1 MRIGRRGGQL
11 GEAKMPKAGV
21 NGARGRLMRPI
32 ARRWIPSHPGCVQA
46 TNLCK
51 GSGGVSKIAKGKR
64 DVTSS
69 MSSQHTRPKSREKRV
84 RLHSFARGL
93 VSPSLSG
100 TSSGPTWHFTVT
112 LNQTQRGCRYVVVTR
127 HWLPFKIG
135 PALVFQRT
143 VIDKHQKCITREQE
157 KKCTPD
163 PQPRF
168 SLSHHRE
175 TRQDTCLS
183 GLAPKPPCLTAWPGR
198 ICSFGC
204 KVGSPAWPPVLTGN
218 V

>member
-1 MRIGRRGGQL
+1 
-11 GEAKMPKAGV
+11 MPKAGV
-21 NGARGRLMRPI
+21 NGARDRLMRPI

-69 MSSQHTRPKSREKRV
+69 MSSQHTRPKSRAKRV
-84 RLHSFARGL
+84 RLHSFARGR

-100 TSSGPTWHFTVT
+100 TSSGPTWHFTIT
-112 LNQTQRGCRYVVVTR
+112 LNQTQRGMQICGSHKTLASIQNRPDLGFPENRNRQTPEMYY
-127 HWLPFKIG
+127 K
-135 PALVFQRT
+135 RT
-143 VIDKHQKCITREQE
+143 GK

-204 KVGSPAWPPVLTGN
+204 TVGSPAWPPVLTGN